1 MKKKLLK
8 LLGMLVILC
17 MLFTAVGCAG
27 TSADDDDEDTRKE
40 DDKNKNDDDRDD
52 EDKDT
57 GIVGTWE
64 ADIDMAKLMNEMF
77 GEELGVDTEFED
89 LAITIR
95 LKLNK
100 DDTYELSMDE
110 DSAEDMY
117 DDFLDQFK
125 DVMKVLV
132 EDAAEANDMTFDEF
146 IEQSGYDSFDD
157 FFDEAASDMDKEELV
172 DSFDLGE
179 EGAWKY
185 EDDKLWLGEGDDIDE
200 DTYYVIELKG
210 RTMTWEEATG
220 EEEEMS
226 EYLLP
231 LKFRKK

>member
-27 TSADDDDEDTRKE
+27 TSADDDDDEDARKE
-40 DDKNKNDDDRDD
+40 DDKNKNGDD
-52 EDKDT
+52 EKDT

-64 ADIDMAKLMNEMF
+64 AEMDLAKAMNEAI
-77 GEELGVDTEFED
+77 GEAAGIETDFED
-89 LAITIR
+89 LTIQVQ
-95 LKLNK
+95 LKINK
-100 DDTYELSMDE
+100 DDTYKMAVDK
-110 DSAEDMY
+110 DSVEDMV
-117 DDFLDQFK
+117 DELLDQFK
-125 DVMKVLV
+125 DVMKDLV
-132 EDAAEANDMTFDEF
+132 EEAAEQYGMTFDEF
-146 IEQSGYDSFDD
+146 IEQAGYASFDD
-157 FFDEAASDMDKEELV
+157 FFEDAAAEMDGEDMIEE
-172 DSFDLGE
+172 FDIDE

-185 EDDKLWLGEGDDIDE
+185 EDDKLWLGDGDDIDE

-210 RTMTWEEATG
+210 KTMTWEEATG

-231 LKFRKK
+231 ITFKKK

>member
-1 MKKKLLK
+1 MKKKLIK

-17 MLFTAVGCAG
+17 MLFTAVGCASA
-27 TSADDDDEDTRKE
+27 SADDDDEDTRKE

-64 ADIDMAKLMNEMF
+64 ADIDMAKLMNEML
-77 GEELGVDTEFED
+77 GEELGVPTEFED
-89 LAITIR
+89 LAVTIR
-95 LKLNK
+95 LKINRN
-100 DDTYELSMDE
+100 DTYELSMDE
-110 DSAEDMY
+110 DSVEDMY

-125 DVMKVLV
+125 DVMKALV
-132 EDAAEANDMTFDEF
+132 EEAAGQYEMTFDEF
-146 IEQSGYDSFDD
+146 IAESGYDSFDA
-157 FFDEAASDMDKEELV
+157 FFEEAASDMDKEDLV

-210 RTMTWEEATG
+210 KTMTWKEATG